1 MSRHVVWVV
10 CVLGVVLGLGGCGG
24 DDMGTR
30 EWPSEEVRTMRD
42 GAAPTPFTAAQ
53 IREACP
59 PGRRSTYRIEIPGRP
74 VFLQTFHFLESDEE
88 GCDIEMIRTNLEGI
102 SLAEPSTSRS
112 TWEELQS
119 HASWP
124 KNATTIRVADVE
136 VPAGPF
142 PEASLYIVERTA
154 GGKATVTQSYFA
166 RELPGPPVKMVQLVD
181 GETLMTMTLVEH
193 LPGGP

>member
-1 MSRHVVWVV
+1 
-10 CVLGVVLGLGGCGG
+10 
-24 DDMGTR
+24 MGTS
-30 EWPSEEVRTMRD
+30 EWPSEEARTMRD

-74 VFLQTFHFLESDEE
+74 VILQTFHFREGDAE
-88 GCDIEMIRTNLEGI
+88 GCAIEMIRTNLEGTSI
-102 SLAEPSTSRS
+102 AEPSTSRS

-124 KNATTIRVADVE
+124 MEFTTIRVADVE
-136 VPAGPF
+136 VPAGTYPK
-142 PEASLYIVERTA
+142 ALLYRIERTA
-154 GGKATVTQSYFA
+154 GGKATVTESYFA
-166 RELPGPPVKMVQLVD
+166 KELPGPPVKMVQLVD

-193 LPGGP
+193 LPGGA